1 MSAPPPPGPEA
12 ASAEAPSEGPLAAV
26 PLPEEPE
33 KPVEVAQPE
42 VPAEAAPAALA
53 PAGDTRPEP
62 TQPASAEAGRAAAAV
77 DVATPVAAPAAD
89 PRSAEAVALSA
100 AALRHFLQDEHE
112 QARQLVERALAL
124 DPQNRKALELEK
136 ILRVLG

>member
-1 MSAPPPPGPEA
+1 MPAPFHSRL
-12 ASAEAPSEGPLAAV
+12 AS
-26 PLPEEPE
+26 
-33 KPVEVAQPE
+33 
-42 VPAEAAPAALA
+42 PASA
-53 PAGDTRPEP
+53 PAGGSSMTAVTPSSRMVARHASKRTGLVTWLTRRFS
-62 TQPASAEAGRAAAAV
+62 ASAP
-77 DVATPVAAPAAD
+77 VATAVATPAAD

-112 QARQLVERALAL
+112 QARELVERALAL

>member
-1 MSAPPPPGPEA
+1 
-12 ASAEAPSEGPLAAV
+12 
-26 PLPEEPE
+26 
-33 KPVEVAQPE
+33 
-42 VPAEAAPAALA
+42 
-53 PAGDTRPEP
+53 
-62 TQPASAEAGRAAAAV
+62 
-77 DVATPVAAPAAD
+77 VAAPAAD

>member
-1 MSAPPPPGPEA
+1 
-12 ASAEAPSEGPLAAV
+12 LAAV
-26 PLPEEPE
+26 PLPEEP
-33 KPVEVAQPE
+33 
-42 VPAEAAPAALA
+42 AEAEL
-53 PAGDTRPEP
+53 
-62 TQPASAEAGRAAAAV
+62 
-77 DVATPVAAPAAD
+77 PAAD